1 MHMSNL
7 FLELWELDLQL
18 TTACGTPSNLW
29 SLCGNNLSAARPRMD
44 LLSTAQFQ
52 AILKLH
58 VRSFSLFTYSA
69 LIQNYGFCVV
79 KTSSDLFLQEI
90 WFHRCVRRDGVGDAL
105 PKNQNFQPAQALE
118 QTKTLHREISPNS
131 IYEEP
136 FLVDQAQKQQ
146 SEDRDVHRI
155 HGRKEGRLP
164 SVLNSD
170 SSCKKTFIDNGCA
183 IPR

>member
-1 MHMSNL
+1 MYMSNL

-18 TTACGTPSNLW
+18 TTACGIPSNLW

-79 KTSSDLFLQEI
+79 KTSSDHFFQEI
-90 WFHRCVRRDGVGDAL
+90 WWHRCVRRDGVGDAL
-105 PKNQNFQPAQALE
+105 PKNHFFNLPKLWSKPIHCIVRSLLF
-118 QTKTLHREISPNS
+118 S
-131 IYEEP
+131 IYQEQ
-136 FLVDQAQKQQ
+136 FLVDLPQKQ
-146 SEDRDVHRI
+146 
-155 HGRKEGRLP
+155 
-164 SVLNSD
+164 
-170 SSCKKTFIDNGCA
+170 
-183 IPR
+183 